1 MLTHYGF
8 VLSAQYTK
16 AARTLYGERIR
27 WSEDLSIIDLSYNIG
42 KWQFGV
48 GMLMPFGKYD
58 QGSKLLSHY
67 NSNVKHMRVDL
78 RIPYISVSYN
88 LQWGRQKRGA
98 DKLINADA
106 TVSKSTP
113 GTR

>member
-1 MLTHYGF
+1 VSGL
-8 VLSAQYTK
+8 AK
-16 AARTLYGERIR
+16 AEQPQILPNHC
-27 WSEDLSIIDLSYNIG
+27 IIDLSYNWN

-58 QGSKLLSHY
+58 QGSKQLNHY

-88 LQWGRQKRGA
+88 LQWGHQKRGA
-98 DKLINADA
+98 QKLINVDANADRSSA
-106 TVSKSTP
+106 
-113 GTR
+113 GGR